1 MASPYRSSGRVVV
14 TGIGLVTALG
24 TGVEKSWSG
33 VKAGQNPVDRIAS
46 FDVSDYSTQIAAEV
60 KDFNPEDWL
69 DKKDARKVDRFIA
82 FAHAGAQMALD
93 DSGLPIS
100 DANREGIGVLIGA
113 GIGGLQT
120 LGEQHKRHLESGPSR
135 VSPFLVPYMI
145 PDMASGWVSI
155 AHGLKGPNSC
165 VVTACATGANSI
177 GDAYEIIRRGDAIAM
192 VTGGAEAPINEI
204 ALAGFCAARA
214 MTTRND
220 DPKHASRPFDKERD
234 GFIIGEGAGVMV
246 LEDYD
251 HAVARGAKIYGELVG
266 YGMTADAFHITQPDP
281 DGAGATRVMRMAL
294 QKADLNPTDVHYINA
309 HGTSTFYNDKQETG
323 AIKQAFGEHAYKI
336 PVSSTKSMLGHSLGA
351 TGAVEAIFCLLAI
364 RDSFVPPT
372 INYDNPDPDCDL
384 DYVPNVGR
392 SQNVDVAL
400 TNSFGFGGHNACLIF
415 KKV

>member
-1 MASPYRSSGRVVV
+1 
-14 TGIGLVTALG
+14 
-24 TGVEKSWSG
+24 
-33 VKAGQNPVDRIAS
+33 
-46 FDVSDYSTQIAAEV
+46 
-60 KDFNPEDWL
+60 
-69 DKKDARKVDRFIA
+69 
-82 FAHAGAQMALD
+82 
-93 DSGLPIS
+93 
-100 DANREGIGVLIGA
+100 
-113 GIGGLQT
+113 
-120 LGEQHKRHLESGPSR
+120 
-135 VSPFLVPYMI
+135 
-145 PDMASGWVSI
+145 
-155 AHGLKGPNSC
+155 
-165 VVTACATGANSI
+165 
-177 GDAYEIIRRGDAIAM
+177 M

-281 DGAGATRVMRMAL
+281 DGAGATRVMQMAL
-294 QKADLNPTDVHYINA
+294 QKADLNPIDVHYINA

>member
-1 MASPYRSSGRVVV
+1 MAAPYRSSGRVVV

-24 TGVEKSWSG
+24 TGVEKTWSG
-33 VKAGQNPVDRIAS
+33 VRAGGNPVDRIAS

-82 FAHAGAQMALD
+82 FAQAGASMALE
-93 DSGLPIS
+93 DSGLVVT
-100 DANREGIGVLIGA
+100 DDNREGIGVLIGA

-155 AHGLKGPNSC
+155 SYGLKGPNSC

-192 VTGGAEAPINEI
+192 VAGGAEAPINEI
-204 ALAGFCAARA
+204 GLAGFCAARA

-220 DPKHASRPFDKERD
+220 DPKRASRPFDKERD
-234 GFIIGEGAGVMV
+234 GFVIGEGAGVLV

-294 QKADLNPTDVHYINA
+294 QKADLNPEDVSYINA

-372 INYDNPDPDCDL
+372 INYENPDPDCDL

-392 SQNVDVAL
+392 NQEVNVAL